1 MIRCAASTHKAKMGN
16 KEMTVHHLTPV
27 FKSEDSRQDAK
38 RKTEAALYEIFRKY
52 MA

>member
-1 MIRCAASTHKAKMGN
+1 MIRYTVTTRKAEIGN
-16 KEMTVHHLTPV
+16 KDMTVHHLTPV

-38 RKTEAALYEIFRKY
+38 RKIETALYEIFRKY